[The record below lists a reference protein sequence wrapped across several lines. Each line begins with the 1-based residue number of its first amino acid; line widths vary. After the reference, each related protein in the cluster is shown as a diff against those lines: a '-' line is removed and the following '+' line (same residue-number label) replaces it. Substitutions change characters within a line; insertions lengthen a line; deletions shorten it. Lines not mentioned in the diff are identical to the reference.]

1 MICGTYVVEKMFYA
15 SVTKKMLRIDVYIS
29 VIVLEIE
36 IATLHECSRVEREE
50 LLLDILWSLSL
61 GMFYG
66 NKTDGCLN
74 G

>member
-1 MICGTYVVEKMFYA
+1 MFYA
-15 SVTKKMLRIDVYIS
+15 SVAKKMLRIDVYIS

-61 GMFYG
+61 GMG
-66 NKTDGCLN
+66 EERPG
-74 G
+74 